1 VNDDDTRALLE
12 ALERARE
19 VRGSLPLFDALV
31 RDDAAAFS
39 AALAEHPR
47 HPIAAE
53 GRAWL
58 AARGLPAPAHPS
70 AEERLVALGITDVDA
85 FVEQAR
91 RTERELRRKS
101 AELAEELHAA
111 RRLSNAT
118 AAVCVV
124 LGLLAAAGWA
134 AVLGDLPFPRAASP
148 PTIDE
153 LRKDATEER
162 RR

>member
-1 VNDDDTRALLE
+1 MTDEDTRALLE

-31 RDDAAAFS
+31 RDDAEAFS
-39 AALAEHPR
+39 RALGEHPR
-47 HPIAAE
+47 HPIAAV

-58 AARGLPAPAHPS
+58 AARGLPAPTPPS

-91 RTERELRRKS
+91 RTERELRRTN
-101 AELAEELHAA
+101 ADLAAELHAA
-111 RRLSNAT
+111 RRLANASS
-118 AAVCVV
+118 AVCVL

-148 PTIDE
+148 PTIDDV
-153 LRKDATEER
+153 RQDAKEEPR
-162 RR
+162 R